1 MIMKSKN
8 NINLAVKDI
17 ASYNIY
23 RHLIRACERGVK
35 IKILAD
41 KESFQSKAS
50 FLYALKMS
58 CVDVITSPINEESNH
73 FGIFDGK
80 KILTG
85 SYSWSDSGVNSSA
98 DCLIFAEQDVVDK
111 YSKRFRL
118 LNKEYSANG

>member
-1 MIMKSKN
+1 MRLFFLFLSLSVSYISNSHALEKVCFAPGSCCEKEISKMIMKSKN

-58 CVDVITSPINEESNH
+58 CVDVITSPINDIYIIYITNSQTNNR
-73 FGIFDGK
+73 
-80 KILTG
+80 KI
-85 SYSWSDSGVNSSA
+85 
-98 DCLIFAEQDVVDK
+98 
-111 YSKRFRL
+111 
-118 LNKEYSANG
+118 